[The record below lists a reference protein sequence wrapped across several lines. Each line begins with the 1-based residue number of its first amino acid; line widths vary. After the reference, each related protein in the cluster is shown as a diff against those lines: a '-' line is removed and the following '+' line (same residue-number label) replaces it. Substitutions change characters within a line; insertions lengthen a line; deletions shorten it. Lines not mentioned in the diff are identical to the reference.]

1 MTDAKSMSNSMYKSS
16 FKDPLSAYVDSKGK
30 YSYSDP
36 LDGRFKIDITKN
48 EFGTGDYTVTTQYPL
63 WNPEKGMYVMTKVT
77 ENQTSYGNNLTSAR
91 NQMAF
96 DYFDLVKQSNQYY
109 YNGQ

>member
-1 MTDAKSMSNSMYKSS
+1 
-16 FKDPLSAYVDSKGK
+16 
-30 YSYSDP
+30 
-36 LDGRFKIDITKN
+36 
-48 EFGTGDYTVTTQYPL
+48 L